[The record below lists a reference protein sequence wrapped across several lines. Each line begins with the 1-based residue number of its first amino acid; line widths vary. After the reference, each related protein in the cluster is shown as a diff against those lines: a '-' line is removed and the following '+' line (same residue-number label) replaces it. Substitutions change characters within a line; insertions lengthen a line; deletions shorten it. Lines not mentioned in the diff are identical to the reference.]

1 MFLLFQFKTYLY
13 GKLEE
18 KSMVEKKKQAL
29 KKKKKKRKGK
39 ETVQINTTWKKSS
52 NLLKLTL
59 FKMCC
64 VYSFFLKKATVC
76 SENMEKHDI
85 YIYIYISS

>member
-1 MFLLFQFKTYLY
+1 MTGFFISIQNRFIWQIRRKEY
-13 GKLEE
+13 GG
-18 KSMVEKKKQAL
+18 EKKTSL
-29 KKKKKKRKGK
+29 KDNK
-39 ETVQINTTWKKSS
+39 KKSS

-76 SENMEKHDI
+76 SGNMEKHDI
-85 YIYIYISS
+85 YIYHLKQTVNVIKSSP